1 MSSKKSPPKQQYVTE
16 LNEHD
21 IILGRGSGPNDRQ
34 GNINFR
40 LLCKERKIAYI
51 EAKSRDEKGR
61 IAADIVKTVH
71 DRGGRFLKKLSPE
84 QAKSAGFQRGEVV
97 YELADEQPIL
107 EKTKQTLRQN
117 RADFVAKVEKEEGR
131 APVVGA
137 YPIQR
142 KVDDNKQKKDNI
154 KSKANNVMSNF
165 DPIPLGQT
173 SAELATIGVDSAV
186 KLLNSLF
193 GFASSENSQEPL
205 KGGQKGFAE
214 QSDVSA
220 LSDMS
225 GLLYDAL
232 DLQSKGMDTDSTRLY
247 KSILKECSAN
257 EQMAEELVS
266 ILLKDSK
273 SEQSTPR
280 LTGKQR
286 ALLLQY
292 EQMKYQQW
300 IQEQQQ
306 LPQHQQH
313 PFGQLQYNNLNA
325 QKPAERSLETAD
337 SLFSQGSVFSSLVR
351 QYADQNERIQ
361 ECDEQGNYSA
371 NSSDPTIRRR
381 PSRRATLDGGE
392 AIEPSN
398 YMDETMN
405 ISYQAAKELAKTLG
419 GSSFSLSAKSREL
432 SSSSSRGNR
441 HKRHGSLDSSLQ
453 SLMSMS
459 ISEITHPGPLKSR
472 EESRGSR
479 DPRPA
484 EVRIRADEFPW

>member
-1 MSSKKSPPKQQYVTE
+1 MSSQKLQYVTE

-193 GFASSENSQEPL
+193 GFASSENSQVHL

-280 LTGKQR
+280 LTGEQR

-300 IQEQQQ
+300 MQEQQQ
-306 LPQHQQH
+306 LPQQQQH

-325 QKPAERSLETAD
+325 QKPAERPMETAD

-351 QYADQNERIQ
+351 QYAGQNERIQ

-371 NSSDPTIRRR
+371 NSSDPTVNRR

-419 GSSFSLSAKSREL
+419 GSSFSMSVKSREF

-441 HKRHGSLDSSLQ
+441 KRHGSLDSSLQ

>member
-1 MSSKKSPPKQQYVTE
+1 MSSKQQYVTE

-84 QAKSAGFQRGEVV
+84 QAKSVGFQRGEVV

-142 KVDDNKQKKDNI
+142 KVDDTKQKKDNN

-193 GFASSENSQEPL
+193 GFASSENSQEHL

-232 DLQSKGMDTDSTRLY
+232 DLQSKGLETDSTLLY

-266 ILLKDSK
+266 VLLKDSK

-280 LTGKQR
+280 LTGEQR

-300 IQEQQQ
+300 MQEQQQ
-306 LPQHQQH
+306 LPQQQQH

-325 QKPAERSLETAD
+325 QKPAERPMDTAD

-351 QYADQNERIQ
+351 QYADHNQQIQ

-371 NSSDPTIRRR
+371 NSSDPTVNRR

-392 AIEPSN
+392 TIEPSN

-419 GSSFSLSAKSREL
+419 GSSFSMSVKSREF

-441 HKRHGSLDSSLQ
+441 KRHGSLDSSLQ